1 MAAEVCLEP
10 CALLRQ
16 TRVGTH
22 AQRLGLWL
30 HAAVR
35 PQLGRMVSPAVVQRV
50 AGSSRIRVIG
60 DIGCVRPDFGGKG
73 MREIGVLKM
82 SPKR

>member
-16 TRVGTH
+16 TKVGTH

-30 HAAVR
+30 HAAAHH
-35 PQLGRMVSPAVVQRV
+35 QLGRMVSPAVV
-50 AGSSRIRVIG
+50 AKSGW
-60 DIGCVRPDFGGKG
+60 
-73 MREIGVLKM
+73 E
-82 SPKR
+82 

>member
-10 CALLRQ
+10 CASLRQ

-35 PQLGRMVSPAVVQRV
+35 PQLGRTVSPAVV
-50 AGSSRIRVIG
+50 AKSGW
-60 DIGCVRPDFGGKG
+60 
-73 MREIGVLKM
+73 E
-82 SPKR
+82 